1 MHVSIFKFLIRDLTL
16 RRPEQPE
23 GLPAAGNSAGKHTS
37 FSVFM
42 ESYLSR
48 RLQSLA
54 ESQTLAMNQKTKDL
68 QAQGFDIVNL
78 TAGEPDFFT
87 PGHIKAAAKK
97 AVDDNYSFYTPVDGY
112 LELRKAIA
120 DKLKREN
127 DLDYKPEQI
136 TVSNGA
142 KHSLANAIMSLVDEG
157 DEVVIPAPYWVS
169 YSELVKL
176 AGGKSVIVKTTLASG
191 FKMTAAQLESAITP
205 KTKLLILCSPSN
217 PTGGVYSKV
226 ELKAL
231 ADVIARHDRI
241 FVISD
246 EIYEHINFV
255 GRHESIAQLANV
267 KDKVVLI
274 NGVSK
279 AYAMTGYRI
288 GYLAAPLWI
297 AKACSKLQGQLTS
310 NPSSIAQ
317 RAAIAALTQDNTPTK
332 EMTVAFKRRR
342 DLVIRWLNDMPG
354 VKCNVPEGAFYVF
367 PDVSSF
373 FGKSDGSV
381 TIKTDMD
388 MCLYLLDKAL
398 VSGVPGGA
406 FGEPTCIRLSYATSD
421 ENLEKAMKSMKQA
434 LERLTAIG

>member
-1 MHVSIFKFLIRDLTL
+1 
-16 RRPEQPE
+16 
-23 GLPAAGNSAGKHTS
+23 
-37 FSVFM
+37 M
-42 ESYLSR
+42 ENYLSQ

-68 QAQGFDIVNL
+68 QARGFDIVNL

-87 PGHIKAAAKK
+87 PDHIKAAAKK

-112 LELRKAIA
+112 MDLRKAIA

-127 DLDYKPEQI
+127 DLDYKPEQV

-176 AGGKSVIVKTTLASG
+176 AGGKSVIVKTTLESG

-217 PTGGVYSKV
+217 PTGGVYSKA

-231 ADVIARHDRI
+231 ADVVAGHDRM

-255 GRHESIAQLANV
+255 GRHESIAQHANV

-297 AKACSKLQGQLTS
+297 AKACSKLQGQFTS

-332 EMTVAFKRRR
+332 EMTVAFRRRR
-342 DLVIRWLNDMPG
+342 DLVIKWLNDMPG
-354 VKCNVPEGAFYVF
+354 VKCNVPDGAFYVF
-367 PDVSSF
+367 PDISSF

-398 VSGVPGGA
+398 VSGVPGDA

-421 ENLEKAMKSMKQA
+421 ENLEKAMKSMKEA
-434 LERLTAIG
+434 LGKLI